1 MAEGRRNARQWAG
14 LAILLVLAAALRFYR
29 LDAQSLWNDE
39 GTSVALAQRDL
50 ATIARH
56 ASYDIHPPLYYYLL
70 HGWISVAGTSEAAV
84 RSL

>member
-1 MAEGRRNARQWAG
+1 MARGGGVRRWEAVG
-14 LAILLVLAAALRFYR
+14 VIVILLAALALRLYH

-56 ASYDIHPPLYYYLL
+56 ASYDIHPP
-70 HGWISVAGTSEAAV
+70 
-84 RSL
+84 